1 MQIVLFEKIRW
12 IRLFNTSI
20 KGNFKHINM
29 QCARNI
35 NHTLLLKMTVVSE
48 QMTMLWFYFI
58 ITMVEISSIF
68 FPKQRAC
75 SQASKDQEPGKIDD
89 REASKQHFFR
99 RGSRG
104 GEMGEFSPPFF

>member
-1 MQIVLFEKIRW
+1 MQIVLCEKIRW

-48 QMTMLWFYFI
+48 QMAMLWFYFI
-58 ITMVEISSIF
+58 ITMVDILLPFVWGYGNMNFVIMSS
-68 FPKQRAC
+68 KQR
-75 SQASKDQEPGKIDD
+75 D
-89 REASKQHFFR
+89 
-99 RGSRG
+99 
-104 GEMGEFSPPFF
+104 